1 MNGLPPVTTPDAPP
15 SLDGGRVVAQ
25 AAAESP
31 TTGAPLRKPSGAWFR
46 KAKEAKSRG
55 LQPPPLPPGT
65 SLNPKKGAPG
75 PVRANAADA
84 APPTSP
90 PETVTIPADA
100 KIEAV
105 HVSDAN
111 GETKRV
117 DFRLLPSDVEA
128 VQAETAQAQEAED
141 RRAAL
146 VLGREELVKR
156 VGAFGGLAFTVTGI
170 MLGDVETWA
179 LKDAERDSLAQLF
192 VDAWPEECAAMML
205 EGGMTKVIAVA
216 TLAQVVRGKWVAT
229 RKKRKGAEVAP
240 TAELRDAPGLRRDA
254 GRPIIPDDMR
264 KTG

>member
-1 MNGLPPVTTPDAPP
+1 MSDLPPVATPDAPP
-15 SLDGGRVVAQ
+15 SPDGGKVVAQ

-31 TTGAPLRKPSGAWFR
+31 TTGTPLRKPSGAWFR

-84 APPTSP
+84 APPVDPQAAPVTAPAEP
-90 PETVTIPADA
+90 PAPEPKADL
-100 KIEAV
+100 
-105 HVSDAN
+105 
-111 GETKRV
+111 
-117 DFRLLPSDVEA
+117 RLLPSDVEA
-128 VQAETAQAQEAED
+128 VQAATAQAEEAED

-146 VLGREELVKR
+146 VLGRDELVKR

-170 MLGDVETWA
+170 MLDDVETWA

-229 RKKRKGAEVAP
+229 RKKRKGAEVPP
-240 TAELRDAPGLRRDA
+240 TAELRDAPGLRRDTDA
-254 GRPIIPDDMR
+254 TARRPIIPDDMR